1 MNDEKYTDR
10 EIKIPTKR
18 TKGKLAK
25 KAENYW
31 YHYKWQTIAAVF
43 VLFVVLVTTLQ
54 TCGTDRED
62 LTVVYA
68 GPVQLSLE
76 EAEEIKK
83 VLSSMLSED
92 INGDG
97 KKISSL
103 TAYRILSEEQILA
116 ARAGGDSINAG
127 NNAENRRIYDAYL
140 LTGDVSVCFVDPWL
154 YESLR
159 AADRLEDIS
168 SFEGFSSDGTIG
180 NTGMRLGDTEIYKYY
195 GALKVLPEDTV
206 ICLLRSNFVG
216 KSRNQDVYKAERNFF
231 AGLLSFRDPS

>member
-1 MNDEKYTDR
+1 MRLWFVCSPEHFR
-10 EIKIPTKR
+10 PAEPT
-18 TKGKLAK
+18 GGF
-25 KAENYW
+25 N
-31 YHYKWQTIAAVF
+31 HV
-43 VLFVVLVTTLQ
+43 
-54 TCGTDRED
+54 C
-62 LTVVYA
+62 

-76 EAEEIKK
+76 EAEEIKNRRRCFP
-83 VLSSMLSED
+83 ED
-92 INGDG
+92 INGDE
-97 KKISSL
+97 KKISL

-127 NNAENRRIYDAYL
+127 NNAENRRIYDTYL